1 MKRAGKKPAKKK
13 SAAKSKKVKARE
25 KLVGKGPDPLIGLD
39 PRRRE
44 YLKNRVI
51 GLQTKKEAALN
62 ADFPLSMAENAKA
75 KIETA
80 AFKDAFAKLIQAHI
94 PAERIAIRLSEGL
107 DATETKFFQFNGII
121 TDFEDLINWTE
132 RREYAKLAAEYGQ
145 YHIPRQKHEH
155 EGDIHS
161 DVKVTVEFLGGG
173 GAEAPESA

>member
-1 MKRAGKKPAKKK
+1 VNRAGKKPAKKAVK
-13 SAAKSKKVKARE
+13 KKPAKKKAAAKSTT
-25 KLVGKGPDPLIGLD
+25 DPLLGLD

-51 GLQTKKEAALN
+51 GLQSKKEAALN
-62 ADFPLSMAENAKA
+62 ANFPPSMADNAAA
-75 KIETA
+75 KIETRE
-80 AFKDAFAKLIQAHI
+80 FRDAFARLIQAHI
-94 PAERIAIRLSEGL
+94 PMERIAQRIDEGL

-155 EGDIHS
+155 DGEIHN
-161 DVKVTVEFLGGG
+161 DVKVTVEFLGGSD
-173 GAEAPESA
+173 AEVPAAGS